1 MVISM
6 KNNAQIFTDIYN
18 SNGWGDIESIS
29 GPGSRIENTVNLR
42 KELIY
47 LVNKLNIKSIL
58 DVPCGDINWMSKV
71 DLKNIRYYGF
81 DIVKELIEQN
91 KEKFKNK
98 NYNFECKD
106 AISDKLPQVDLILCR
121 DLIIHF
127 PIKEIWN
134 LLNNFIKSG
143 SKYLL
148 ISKSI
153 NQNTYNQNIEFGSW
167 SPRNLEKPP
176 FNFPKPLYL
185 VLDHDNESHG
195 CGAMGLYKISHLR
208 CFIKNYFKFS
218 NK

>member
-1 MVISM
+1 M
-6 KNNAQIFTDIYN
+6 KNNEKIFTDIYN
-18 SNGWGDIESIS
+18 LNGWGDIESIS

-58 DVPCGDINWMSKV
+58 DVPCGDMNWMSKV

-134 LLNNFIKSG
+134 LLNNFIKSN

-148 ISKSI
+148 ITRDQSLD
-153 NQNTYNQNIEFGSW
+153 TYNKDIPFGSW

-176 FNFPKPLYL
+176 FNFSKSLYR
-185 VLDHDNESHG
+185 VLDHDNESRG
-195 CGAMGLYKISHLR
+195 YCTMGLYKISHLR
-208 CFIKNYFKFS
+208 CFIKNYFKFI
-218 NK
+218 NENL

>member
-1 MVISM
+1 M
-6 KNNAQIFTDIYN
+6 KNNEKIFTDIYN
-18 SNGWGDIESIS
+18 SNGWGDTESVS
-29 GPGSRIENTVNLR
+29 GSGSRIENTTNLR

-47 LVNKLNIKSIL
+47 LIDKLNIKSIL
-58 DVPCGDINWMSKV
+58 DVPCGDMNWMSKV

-91 KEKFKNK
+91 KKKFKHK
-98 NYNFECKD
+98 SYIFKCKD
-106 AISDKLPQVDLILCR
+106 AISDTLPQVDLILCR

-134 LLNNFIKSG
+134 LLNNFIKSR

-153 NQNTYNQNIEFGSW
+153 NQNTFNQNIEFGNWAS
-167 SPRNLEKPP
+167 RNLEKSP

-195 CGAMGLYKISHLR
+195 CGAMVLYKLKHLR
-208 CFIKNYFKFS
+208 CFIKNYFKFI